1 MLDDAKAEIMERA
14 KRAGGKDAKPEP
26 TTRSKQKRDMTKE
39 EREAYIQKKRAEE
52 EARLLKK
59 ASSSKP
65 EKKDRPEIREKP
77 ERRTRRRLNESDAAK
92 EQKAGELEAPRRR
105 ERKNKGDSRPIR
117 PLEPLVPLHLLKIP
131 GLPEGDFLAICY
143 VKGGGK

>member
-1 MLDDAKAEIMERA
+1 MLRN
-14 KRAGGKDAKPEP
+14 
-26 TTRSKQKRDMTKE
+26 
-39 EREAYIQKKRAEE
+39 
-52 EARLLKK
+52 
-59 ASSSKP
+59 ASSSKL
-65 EKKDRPEIREKP
+65 EKKDRPEILEKP
-77 ERRTRRRLNESDAAK
+77 KRRTRRMLKENDVAK
-92 EQKAGELEAPRRR
+92 DQKAGEPEAPRRG

>member
-59 ASSSKP
+59 ANSATPDKD
-65 EKKDRPEIREKP
+65 DRPKRLEKP
-77 ERRTRRRLNESDAAK
+77 TRKKRKENDADKER
-92 EQKAGELEAPRRR
+92 KAGEPEAPRRR
-105 ERKNKGDSRPIR
+105 ERKNKGDSCPIR